1 MVDPA
6 ALQHG
11 EASARCAVA
20 KELGGR
26 SDDAAIAALIEVL
39 DARDEVV
46 RDCVRAALV
55 GNPAAVPFVLAEG
68 ERRDAALAKALQGND
83 AKATSDATFALGQ
96 HLRRAA
102 GLVDARLLALVDLG
116 LLPRQ
121 PRFVRSGAAWCLS
134 GQAPTPAALER
145 VARALADAE
154 KDVRWTAADGL
165 VRAARS
171 ADAAQKAA
179 IAALVRPRLTSE
191 ADAGVRTRLDAVA
204 AAVGANPAR

>member
-1 MVDPA
+1 MVDPT
-6 ALQHG
+6 ALQRG

-20 KELGGR
+20 KELGAR
-26 SDDAAIAALIEVL
+26 SDDAALAALVEAL

-46 RDCVRAALV
+46 RDCVRVALV
-55 GNPAAVPFVLAEG
+55 GNPAAVPFVVAEG
-68 ERRDAALAKALQGND
+68 ERRDAALASALQGTD
-83 AKATSDATFALGQ
+83 AQATSAATFAFGQ

-102 GLVDARLLALVDLG
+102 GLADPRLLALVDLG

-121 PRFVRSGAAWCLS
+121 PRFVRSGAAWLLS
-134 GQAPTPAALER
+134 GQALTPAALER

-179 IAALVRPRLTSE
+179 IAALVRPRLTAE
-191 ADAGVRTRLDAVA
+191 TDAAVRAKLDAVA